1 VLKVKADGQGKE
13 VTVVG
18 SKGKIGDAKTVKIG
32 DIDYTIFYGSKAY
45 ELPFKI
51 KLNDF
56 IAEIPWDGEKLLFF
70 ESKVTIQDSS
80 RIFDARIYMNN
91 IWITKDIVSFNLHLI
106 LTKGNSTICKS

>member
-1 VLKVKADGQGKE
+1 VLKVKADGQEKE

-18 SKGKIGDAKTVKIG
+18 SKEKIGDAKTVKIG
-32 DIDYTIFYGSKAY
+32 ILTILYEKAY

-56 IAEIPWDGEKLLFF
+56 AEKYPGTEKSYSSF

-80 RIFDARIYMNN
+80 EVFDARIYMNN
-91 IWITKDIVSFNLHLI
+91 IWITKVSFLSIFDPDEREQYYL
-106 LTKGNSTICKS
+106 

>member
-1 VLKVKADGQGKE
+1 VLKVKDGQEK

-56 IAEIPWDGEKLLFF
+56 IAEKYPGTEKSYSSF

-80 RIFDARIYMNN
+80 EVFDARIYMNN
-91 IWITKDIVSFNLHLI
+91 ILDYEGYRFFQSSFDPDEREQYYL
-106 LTKGNSTICKS
+106 